1 MKVLLVI
8 GLVIGGCSQC
18 NEAPETVEPREAQE
32 ETREEGRDDVPDEVA
47 PPPARPKPAPPTPEQ
62 LEAARE
68 AHGRLREGRRLARQ
82 SLWDQAASKFRESIE
97 LSDSAPARCELGWAL
112 FQTAQMDE
120 AKQELERGARLL
132 SHRRHRERERNTL
145 GACLYNL
152 GRVVEATDPQ
162 AAARY
167 YRESLEVRPNE
178 TVAARLEELG
188 VAEASVSAP
197 HVERSCEPVRCEGPF
212 ANKDAAI
219 ASLDIRAD
227 DEMAEDDTTGSFAY
241 PVEGVAFIHYEPSWY
256 VCELVTDGT
265 GYGMSYATVTA
276 AQWIA
281 GGEPEITVDIDG
293 FDSGHEEGIN
303 NTMGSVT
310 RYFIGR
316 DGDDVVLFGSIVVN
330 SYYDDGMLTD
340 CDCEEDEW
348 ESPGCCEIE
357 DISTS
362 TWVRVAYAESGRL
375 RLTRGSTRAGTD
387 GPTTVELVR
396 LQELGCP
403 TGSDE

>member
-1 MKVLLVI
+1 M
-8 GLVIGGCSQC
+8 
-18 NEAPETVEPREAQE
+18 
-32 ETREEGRDDVPDEVA
+32 
-47 PPPARPKPAPPTPEQ
+47 
-62 LEAARE
+62 AA
-68 AHGRLREGRRLARQ
+68 
-82 SLWDQAASKFRESIE
+82 DKFRASIA

-120 AKQELERGARLL
+120 AKQELERGAHLL
-132 SHRRHRERERNTL
+132 SHRRHREHERNTL

-152 GRVVEATDPQ
+152 GRVVEATDPEG
-162 AAARY
+162 AARY

-178 TVAARLEELG
+178 TVATRLEELG
-188 VAEASVSAP
+188 VPEPA
-197 HVERSCEPVRCEGPF
+197 VETSCEPVRCEGPF

-219 ASLDIRAD
+219 ASLDVRYD
-227 DEMAEDDTTGSFAY
+227 DEMAEDATTGSFAY

-265 GYGMSYATVTA
+265 GYGMSFATVTA

-293 FDSGHEEGIN
+293 FESGHEEGIN
-303 NTMGSVT
+303 NTMGSVI

-316 DGDDVVLFGSIVVN
+316 DGDDVVIYGSLVVN
-330 SYYDDGMLTD
+330 DYYDDGMLVD

-362 TWVRVAYAESGRL
+362 RWVRVAYADSGQL
-375 RLTRGSTRAGTD
+375 RLTRGRTEAGAD
-387 GPTTVELVR
+387 GPSTVEVVR
-396 LQELGCP
+396 LRELGCL
-403 TGSDE
+403 TSGSDE